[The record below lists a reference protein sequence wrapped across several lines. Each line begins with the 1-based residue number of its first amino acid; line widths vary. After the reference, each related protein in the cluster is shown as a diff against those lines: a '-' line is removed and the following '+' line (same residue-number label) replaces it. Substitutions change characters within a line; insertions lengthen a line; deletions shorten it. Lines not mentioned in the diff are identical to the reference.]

1 MELESIITKLSR
13 DLKKASYTLSDDEAR
28 FLVDSYY
35 NMQENRIRSASQVR
49 ELSKSGEP
57 HEVLVWFENNADTL
71 EQSIKTALDAYS
83 GAHPVGSWARSVVGI
98 GPVTAAGLL
107 AHIDI
112 TKAPTAGHIWNFAGL
127 NPSVKWAKGQKRPWN
142 GALKTLCWKIGES
155 FVKTHNNEDAFYGK
169 VYKERKD
176 YEMDRNL
183 AGQLAEQAAAV
194 LATKNIGKDTD
205 AYAWYSGSLTRG
217 KAAQLLVELKPG
229 AAKKAAGKPGS
240 GVPMLPPAHI
250 HARAKRAAVKLFLS
264 HLHHVWFTTVNG
276 VEPPRPYAL
285 EHLGHA
291 HYLAPP
297 NWPMTSSKPQQ

>member
-1 MELESIITKLSR
+1 METESIITKLSR

-35 NMQENRIRSASQVR
+35 NMQENRIRSAAQVR

-57 HEVLVWFENNADTL
+57 HEVLLWFEGNAEAL
-71 EQSIKTALDAYS
+71 EQSIRNALDAYS
-83 GAHPVGSWARSVVGI
+83 ANHPVGSWARSIIGL
-98 GPVTAAGLL
+98 GPVITAGLL
-107 AHIDI
+107 GHIDI

-127 NPSVKWAKGQKRPWN
+127 NPGVKWAKGQKRPWN
-142 GALKTLCWKIGES
+142 AALKTLCWKMGES
-155 FVKTHNNEDAFYGK
+155 FVKTSGNDDSFYGR

-176 YEMDRNL
+176 YEMERNL
-183 AGQLAEQAAAV
+183 EGKLADQAAAV

-205 AYAWYSGSLTRG
+205 AYAWYAGCLTRG
-217 KAAQLLVELKPG
+217 KAAELLADLKAG

-240 GVPMLPPAHI
+240 GVAMLPPAHI

-276 VEPPRPYAL
+276 HEPPQPYAIA
-285 EHLGHA
+285 HLAHA
-291 HYLAPP
+291 HFINPP
-297 NWPMTSSKPQQ
+297 NWPLTS